1 MVRANDCCVLQVY
14 IRLSTSFESFSCEDV
29 NNRMDPSRSSSSMV
43 PTDHSDQDTSDA
55 EQLGESH
62 IAGPV

>member
-1 MVRANDCCVLQVY
+1 MCTYGYLLH
-14 IRLSTSFESFSCEDV
+14 LSRFELFCEGV

-62 IAGPV
+62 IMGTM